1 MKAVPNSSVFSS
13 SPSLDKGSSS
23 VQYRCIVCQDQLS
36 SKGVCKRHLDEQ
48 HVSPKIYRCEKCND
62 RFEVKKEAKAHIN
75 NCGKGLFL
83 YTVDKRPE
91 KKIYACEFTGKYF
104 FSKPLYVEH
113 LLELSALSEE
123 RPQPDQ
129 TVKLCALL
137 TQPSLQNQVAEISSR
152 KFESRHAWRNLQ
164 WSDAHVSKA
173 IEELEDAVVHENGT
187 IDFGKTHPQQKVRV
201 YLNSLLGA
209 GSLPRSNSLHSR
221 RSRSSTMTQRRTLH
235 SSDSGGNTPTQ
246 DAKVM
251 PPLPSGQTGS
261 GSPSAMDLSGSM
273 PPPIAGMT
281 TMTAAEQRAKR
292 HLSDQSRAFVPMRQ
306 PPGPPSVPQFPY
318 ATGPSMPDFPH
329 YTPPNTSATSLPFRN
344 QDGPSITE
352 PHATDVVSQRTGS
365 TATPTLSS
373 DGASESTVISSFQ
386 EPEYMEQMPF
396 EYSFWNTQHSIP
408 DYPFAFDGN
417 VDYNMTIPQYYYH
430 PNGDQSIR
438 TSSIATD
445 QTCVV
450 DYNEQEQKLASFE
463 SLPSHAMPQLGS
475 TFYIEDDDFH
485 DSHGPS

>member
-1 MKAVPNSSVFSS
+1 
-13 SPSLDKGSSS
+13 
-23 VQYRCIVCQDQLS
+23 
-36 SKGVCKRHLDEQ
+36 
-48 HVSPKIYRCEKCND
+48 
-62 RFEVKKEAKAHIN
+62 VKKEAKTHIDA
-75 NCGKGLFL
+75 CGKGVFL
-83 YTVDKRPE
+83 YTIDKKPE
-91 KKIYACEFTGKYF
+91 KKIYTCEFTGKYF

-123 RPQPDQ
+123 RPEPDPRL
-129 TVKLCALL
+129 KLCALL

-187 IDFGKTHPQQKVRV
+187 IEFGKSHSQQKVRV

-235 SSDSGGNTPTQ
+235 NSDSGGNTPTQ
-246 DAKVM
+246 DAKVVPPM
-251 PPLPSGQTGS
+251 PGGQSGS
-261 GSPSAMDLSGSM
+261 GSPSAMDLSASM
-273 PPPIAGMT
+273 PGPEGVMT
-281 TMTAAEQRAKR
+281 TMAAAQLRAKR
-292 HLSDQSRAFVPMRQ
+292 HLSDQSRAFVPIRQ
-306 PPGPPSVPQFPY
+306 PPGPPSVPQIPY
-318 ATGPSMPDFPH
+318 TIDPSMPDFQH
-329 YTPPNTSATSLPFRN
+329 FTLPNTSATSLPFRN
-344 QDGPSITE
+344 QEGSSMMGP
-352 PHATDVVSQRTGS
+352 PATDIVSQRTGS

-396 EYSFWNTQHSIP
+396 EYNFWNTQQSIP
-408 DYPFAFDGN
+408 DYPFAFNGN
-417 VDYNMTIPQYYYH
+417 IDYDMTVPQYYYH
-430 PNGDQSIR
+430 PNGDPSIR

-450 DYNEQEQKLASFE
+450 DYNEQEQKLASFDP
-463 SLPSHAMPQLGS
+463 LPSNIMAQIGS
-475 TFYIEDDDFH
+475 TFYIDDDDFH

>member
-1 MKAVPNSSVFSS
+1 MC
-13 SPSLDKGSSS
+13 
-23 VQYRCIVCQDQLS
+23 QYQFGL
-36 SKGVCKRHLDEQ
+36 KGVCKRHLDEQ
-48 HVSPKIYRCEKCND
+48 HVSPKIYRCEKCSE
-62 RFEVKKEAKAHIN
+62 RFEVKKEAKTHIDA
-75 NCGKGLFL
+75 CGKGVFL
-83 YTVDKRPE
+83 YTIDTRPE

-123 RPQPDQ
+123 RPEPNPRL
-129 TVKLCALL
+129 KLCALL

-173 IEELEDAVVHENGT
+173 IEELEDAIVHENGT
-187 IDFGKTHPQQKVRV
+187 IELGKTHSQQKVRV

-251 PPLPSGQTGS
+251 PPMPDGQSGS
-261 GSPSAMDLSGSM
+261 GSPSAMDLSASTL
-273 PPPIAGMT
+273 PPEAVMT
-281 TMTAAEQRAKR
+281 TMAAAEMRAKR

-306 PPGPPSVPQFPY
+306 PPGPPSVPQIPY
-318 ATGPSMPDFPH
+318 AIGPPMPDFQHFTLPS
-329 YTPPNTSATSLPFRN
+329 TSATSLPFRD
-344 QDGPSITE
+344 QQSSSMMEQPT
-352 PHATDVVSQRTGS
+352 TDMVSQRTGS

-396 EYSFWNTQHSIP
+396 EYNFWNTQQSIP
-408 DYPFAFDGN
+408 NYPFAFTGN
-417 VDYNMTIPQYYYH
+417 VDYNMTVPQYYYH
-430 PNGDQSIR
+430 PDGDPSIR

-450 DYNEQEQKLASFE
+450 DYNEQEEKLASFD
-463 SLPSHAMPQLGS
+463 SLPSHVMAQLGS
-475 TFYIEDDDFH
+475 TFYIDDDDFH